1 MTIMPDIAFAN
12 GVFLPL
18 SEATVSVEDRG
29 FQFGDGVYELL
40 RVYGRVL
47 LRPLDHLARLE
58 RSARAL
64 GIALPFDTARWMSV
78 IAEAVHRSD
87 YPEAKVYI
95 QVTRGVA
102 PRDHT
107 YSATLVPT
115 VIITVRAL
123 APPVE
128 SLYTD
133 GTDVVTVPDLRWG
146 RCDIKSVNLLAN
158 VLAKQEARNAGAFE
172 AVFVRDGFVLEGA
185 TSNVMAVHGGSLVTP
200 PEGPLLLSGV
210 TRHLALQLAREA
222 GISLAERPLQETD
235 LYTAGEVFLT
245 GTTVEILPVKRINER
260 CIGGG
265 VPGPITKELMAR
277 FRKLHA

>member
-1 MTIMPDIAFAN
+1 MPDVAFVN

-18 SEATVSVEDRG
+18 AEATVSVEDRG
-29 FQFGDGVYELL
+29 FQFGDGIYELL
-40 RVYGRVL
+40 RVYGRVP

-78 IAEAVHRSD
+78 ITEAVHRSD
-87 YPEAKVYI
+87 YSEAKVYI

-107 YSATLVPT
+107 YSATLAPT
-115 VIITVRAL
+115 IVITVRAL
-123 APPVE
+123 ALPME

-133 GTDVVTVPDLRWG
+133 GADVVTVPDLRWG
-146 RCDIKSVNLLAN
+146 RCDIKSVSLVAN
-158 VLAKQEARNAGAFE
+158 VLAKQQARNAGAFE

-185 TSNVMAVHGGSLVTP
+185 TSNVMAVHHGSLVTP

-210 TRHLALQLAREA
+210 TRHLALQLAHEA
-222 GISLAERPLQETD
+222 GVSLAERPLKETD
-235 LYTAGEVFLT
+235 LYTAEEALLT
-245 GTTVEILPVKRINER
+245 GTTIEILPVVRINGR
-260 CIGGG
+260 CIGEGF
-265 VPGPITKELMAR
+265 PGPITKELMTR

>member
-1 MTIMPDIAFAN
+1 MPDIAYAN

-18 SEATVSVEDRG
+18 AEATVSVEDRG

-40 RVYGRVL
+40 RVYGRAP

-78 IAEAVHRSD
+78 ITEAVHRSN
-87 YPEAKVYI
+87 YPEAKIYI

-107 YSATLVPT
+107 YSATLAPT
-115 VIITVRAL
+115 VVITVRAL
-123 APPVE
+123 TPPAE

-133 GTDVVTVPDLRWG
+133 GTDIVTVPDLRWS
-146 RCDIKSVNLLAN
+146 RCDIKSLNLLAN
-158 VLAKQEARNAGAFE
+158 VLAKQQARNAGAFE

-185 TSNVMAVHGGSLVTP
+185 TSNVMTVHRGSLVTP

-210 TRHLALQLAREA
+210 TRHLTLQLAREA
-222 GISLAERPLQETD
+222 GISVAERSLTEAD
-235 LYTAGEVFLT
+235 LYTAAEVLLT
-245 GTTVEILPVKRINER
+245 GTTIEILPVGRINGR
-260 CIGGG
+260 CIGEGF
-265 VPGPITKELMAR
+265 PGPITKELMAR

>member
-1 MTIMPDIAFAN
+1 MPDIAFAN

-18 SEATVSVEDRG
+18 AEATVSVEDRG

-40 RVYGRVL
+40 RVYRRVP

-78 IAEAVHRSD
+78 ITEAVHRSD
-87 YPEAKVYI
+87 YSEAKVYI

-158 VLAKQEARNAGAFE
+158 VLAKQQARNAGAFE

-245 GTTVEILPVKRINER
+245 GTTIEILPVIRINGR

-265 VPGPITKELMAR
+265 FPGPITKELMAR

>member
-1 MTIMPDIAFAN
+1 MPDTAFAN

-18 SEATVSVEDRG
+18 AEATVSVEDRG

-40 RVYGRVL
+40 RVYGGAP
-47 LRPLDHLARLE
+47 LRPLDHLTRLE

-78 IAEAVHRSD
+78 ITEAVHRSN

-115 VIITVRAL
+115 VVITVRAL
-123 APPVE
+123 TPPAE

-133 GTDVVTVPDLRWG
+133 GTDIVTVPDLRWS
-146 RCDIKSVNLLAN
+146 RCDIKSPN
-158 VLAKQEARNAGAFE
+158 VLAKQQARNAGAFE

-185 TSNVMAVHGGSLVTP
+185 TSNVMAVHRGSLVTP

-210 TRHLALQLAREA
+210 TRHLTLQLAREA
-222 GISLAERPLQETD
+222 GISIAERPLTEAD
-235 LYTAGEVFLT
+235 LYTAAEVLLT
-245 GTTVEILPVKRINER
+245 GTTIEILPVGRINGR
-260 CIGGG
+260 CIGEGF
-265 VPGPITKELMAR
+265 PGPITKELMAR

>member
-1 MTIMPDIAFAN
+1 MPDIAFAN
-12 GVFLPL
+12 GGFLPL
-18 SEATVSVEDRG
+18 AEATVSVEDRG
-29 FQFGDGVYELL
+29 YQFGDGVYELL
-40 RVYGRVL
+40 RVYGGVP

-64 GIALPFDTARWMSV
+64 GIALPFDTARWTSV
-78 IAEAVHRSD
+78 ITEAVHRSN

-115 VIITVRAL
+115 VVITVRAL
-123 APPVE
+123 TPPAE

-133 GTDVVTVPDLRWG
+133 GTDIITVSDLRWS
-146 RCDIKSVNLLAN
+146 RCDIKSISLVAN
-158 VLAKQEARNAGAFE
+158 VLAKQQARNAGAFE

-235 LYTAGEVFLT
+235 LYTAEEVFLT
-245 GTTVEILPVKRINER
+245 GTTIEILPVIRINGR
-260 CIGGG
+260 CIGAGF
-265 VPGPITKELMAR
+265 PGPITKELMAR

>member
-1 MTIMPDIAFAN
+1 MPDIAFAN

-18 SEATVSVEDRG
+18 AEATVSVEDRG
-29 FQFGDGVYELL
+29 YQFGDGVYELL
-40 RVYGRVL
+40 RVYGGVP

-64 GIALPFDTARWMSV
+64 GIALPFDTARWTSV
-78 IAEAVHRSD
+78 ITEAVDRSN

-115 VIITVRAL
+115 VIITVQAM

-146 RCDIKSVNLLAN
+146 RCDIKSINLLAN
-158 VLAKQEARNAGAFE
+158 VLAKQQARNARAFE

-185 TSNVMAVHGGSLVTP
+185 TSNVMAVHRGSLVTP

-210 TRHLALQLAREA
+210 TRHLTLQLAREA
-222 GISLAERPLQETD
+222 GISIAERPLTEAD
-235 LYTAGEVFLT
+235 LYTAAEVLLT
-245 GTTVEILPVKRINER
+245 GTTIEILPVGRINGR
-260 CIGGG
+260 CIGEGF
-265 VPGPITKELMAR
+265 PGPITKELMAR
-277 FRKLHA
+277 FRKLRA